1 MKTGFI
7 GLGVQGKYLAL
18 NQVAAGY
25 DLMAFDLR
33 AEPLKELAAAGAK
46 VATSAKEVA
55 AHAEVVQV
63 CVLDDVQLGAVMRG
77 PDGVLAGCAKGTIV
91 AIHSTVRPSLIT
103 KLAEEAALLG
113 VEVMDVPVSG
123 SETGAKAKTMSYM
136 VGGSAAGFAKCKP
149 LFETSG
155 PKVLHTGALGTGI
168 RAKLGH
174 QLVICINILAAHEG
188 FVLAEAAGLDPEV
201 MRSVL
206 NDGAGQSRIAGRW
219 KKVVFG
225 PTSQRVF
232 YKDLQLCIEYGHEL
246 GISLPGAA
254 LTAQMIYQMLA
265 WSPSEA
271 R

>member
-33 AEPLKELAAAGAK
+33 AEPLEELAAVGAK
-46 VATSAKEVA
+46 IAKSAKDVA
-55 AHAEVVQV
+55 AYAEVIQV
-63 CVLDDVQLGAVMRG
+63 CVLDDIQLGAVMRG
-77 PDGVLAGCAKGTIV
+77 PEGVFAGCAKGTIIC
-91 AIHSTVRPSLIT
+91 IHSTVRPATIAE
-103 KLAEEAALLG
+103 LAEEAASLG

-136 VGGSAAGFAKCKP
+136 VGGSEAGFAKCKP

-174 QLVICINILAAHEG
+174 QLVICINILAAYEG
-188 FVLAEAAGLDPEV
+188 GILAEASGLDPEV
-201 MRSVL
+201 LRAVL
-206 NDGAGQSRIAGRW
+206 RDGAGQSRIAERW
-219 KKVVFG
+219 KKIAFG

-254 LTAQMIYQMLA
+254 LTAQMIDTMLS
-265 WSPSEA
+265 WSKSEA